1 MSSSFRSETIRK
13 VKEAAPERGR
23 GVIAARPLTEVTAA
37 VLPAVQ
43 ATVPQAVR
51 SEASV
56 AVHSVAE
63 ALPAAGD
70 SNEKNR
76 DLLYVSR

>member
-1 MSSSFRSETIRK
+1 MVVARQQKT
-13 VKEAAPERGR
+13 PERGR
-23 GVIAARPLTEVTAA
+23 GAIEARPLTEVTAA

-43 ATVPQAVR
+43 AAVPQAAR
-51 SEASV
+51 SEASA